1 MKQDFEWIPAI
12 ERLPEVNEDG
22 DSKYILLSFD
32 NFSLPAV
39 GRYHFTEEDGGNFF
53 EGDDDRSCLS
63 YGIFVNAWAKLPEP
77 YREEDE

>member
-12 ERLPEVNEDG
+12 ERLPEVDEEG
-22 DSKYILLSFD
+22 HSRYILLNFD
-32 NFSLPAV
+32 NFPIPSV
-39 GRYHFTEEDGGNFF
+39 GRYEYTDEKGGNFF

-63 YGIFVNAWAKLPEP
+63 YGFIVTAWAELPKP